1 MKLEVVAPK
10 FNDTE
15 KREVNAEGNNS
26 QIKPSNETH
35 NETVKEEF
43 FEAQRGGSTRESL
56 DTNTNNKNRS
66 KNIPAP
72 KAATQQ
78 RRIAWW
84 QHPIGVK
91 AKNFQI
97 ALLLLR
103 KILTNDDIKQEVHR
117 EQQDHRNSKTI
128 FYSRIT
134 IQLKN
139 SIMTYFLKR

>member
-1 MKLEVVAPK
+1 M
-10 FNDTE
+10 TE
-15 KREVNAEGNNS
+15 KREVNPEGNNS
-26 QIKPSNETH
+26 QIKPSTETH
-35 NETVKEEF
+35 NETVKEEL

-56 DTNTNNKNRS
+56 DTNKNNKRRS
-66 KNIPAP
+66 TKIPAP

-84 QHPIGVK
+84 QQPIGVK

-97 ALLLLR
+97 EALLLLR
-103 KILTNDDIKQEVHR
+103 KMLPNDYIKQEVHW
-117 EQQDHRNSKTI
+117 EQQDHRKSKTI

-139 SIMTYFLKR
+139 LIMTYFLKR